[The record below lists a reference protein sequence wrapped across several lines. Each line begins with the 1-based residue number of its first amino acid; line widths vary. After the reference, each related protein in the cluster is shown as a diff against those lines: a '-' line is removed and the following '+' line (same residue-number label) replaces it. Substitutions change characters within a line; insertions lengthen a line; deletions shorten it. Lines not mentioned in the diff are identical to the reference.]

1 MNGAGRLASWGRL
14 PGPAAQEGE
23 GAGRPLRAAL
33 PEPVWMDR
41 DQVD

>member
-1 MNGAGRLASWGRL
+1 MGRGGWPAGARL